1 MALDK
6 MLHEKYVNLLLNS
19 ITRKCICLINQL
31 KTHLQP
37 KMRLS
42 SKVLFDFLIPCLT
55 KSNIGMSTLLP
66 QNNETVYEI
75 FKYLLK
81 IIQRNDCIYILI
93 QKFVTYNIQYQF
105 RDLGDTENDVIHVN
119 KSAFDIKKQ
128 YKYLYKCL

>member
-6 MLHEKYVNLLLNS
+6 MLHEKYANLLLNN

-42 SKVLFDFLIPCLT
+42 SKVLFDFHIPCLT
-55 KSNIGMSTLLP
+55 KSNIGMNTLLP

-93 QKFVTYNIQYQF
+93 QKFVTYNTQYQF

-119 KSAFDIKKQ
+119 KSAFDIKKL